1 MNNKK
6 YNPFADM
13 YNFNANSSN
22 WVQRLGH
29 NADFYNNPL
38 GYNSSP
44 TPRPYDNTT
53 ASAPDDDNEVVSGF
67 RPQTP
72 RTTSLNN
79 SFNVNKQQLSM
90 GNMSS
95 FNLKGNNN
103 ASDFNANSNNW
114 VQRLG
119 HNADFYNNPLGY
131 NSSPT
136 PRPYKIASNGTLS
149 NLFNQSNSVANNN
162 PTITFED
169 VYWGDGKI
177 KSMYEIEGGYS
188 DRIND
193 SGGPTNYGVT
203 KDALNEYLHLWH
215 SPIKK
220 GGFFPTK
227 IEDLTAEQARQ
238 IMDEMYY
245 QRYNIDKIQ
254 NLLLARNTFDAEV
267 NQGTDA
273 GKMLAN
279 AMNEFY
285 GYVPNQSDNFF
296 YRNIQINNT
305 LANAVNNLTPEETI
319 KVNDI
324 LTRLRMDK
332 YFQSTDE
339 NPIKNVNNLNGWYNR
354 TKSYYSNPQEFEK
367 LYKSRV
373 DDYIKNKYHQH
384 YNGK

>member
-44 TPRPYDNTT
+44 TPRT
-53 ASAPDDDNEVVSGF
+53 
-67 RPQTP
+67 
-72 RTTSLNN
+72 
-79 SFNVNKQQLSM
+79 
-90 GNMSS
+90 
-95 FNLKGNNN
+95 
-103 ASDFNANSNNW
+103 
-114 VQRLG
+114 
-119 HNADFYNNPLGY
+119 
-131 NSSPT
+131 
-136 PRPYKIASNGTLS
+136 YKIASNGTLS
-149 NLFNQSNSVANNN
+149 NLFNQSNSVENNN

-188 DRIND
+188 DRKND
-193 SGGPTNYGVT
+193 LGGPTNYGIRQA
-203 KDALNEYLHLWH
+203 ALNEYNNWD
-215 SPIKK
+215 SPLKT
-220 GGFFPTK
+220 GFNFPKDVEELTTK
-227 IEDLTAEQARQ
+227 QARQ

-273 GKMLAN
+273 GKMLSR

-285 GYVPNQSDNFF
+285 GYQKDNYPQYF
-296 YRNIQINNT
+296 YENHVLNDT
-305 LANAVNNLTPEETI
+305 LVNAVNNLTPEETI

-324 LTRLRMDK
+324 LTRLRMDR
-332 YFQSTDE
+332 YFQSTDKDPFE
-339 NPIKNVNNLNGWYNR
+339 NVNNINGWYNR

-373 DDYIKNKYHQH
+373 DDYIKNKYHQY